1 MNLASHL
8 PAPHLSSLP
17 KVPAALAALVSHLP
31 TWPPSRVFS
40 GLGNR
45 LAWPALRELD
55 WGVAEGKHFC
65 VRVSDLGLS
74 LYFSVQPGG
83 FRAERGP
90 AADVTFTASAADFTR
105 LGLRLE
111 DPDTLFFNRRLRI
124 EGDTNLGLAVKNQ
137 LDGIELEAVAAA
149 MPDPFGG
156 LVLGMRGLARV
167 ASTTLPRPRA

>member
-1 MNLASHL
+1 MNLA
-8 PAPHLSSLP
+8 APLHLSSLP
-17 KVPAALAALVSHLP
+17 KVPAALGTLVARLP

-90 AADVTFTASAADFTR
+90 AADVTFTASAVDFTR

-124 EGDTNLGLAVKNQ
+124 EGDTNLGLAVKNM

-149 MPDPFGG
+149 MPGPLGHG
-156 LVLGMRGLARV
+156 VLALRRLAQDR
-167 ASTTLPRPRA
+167 STLD